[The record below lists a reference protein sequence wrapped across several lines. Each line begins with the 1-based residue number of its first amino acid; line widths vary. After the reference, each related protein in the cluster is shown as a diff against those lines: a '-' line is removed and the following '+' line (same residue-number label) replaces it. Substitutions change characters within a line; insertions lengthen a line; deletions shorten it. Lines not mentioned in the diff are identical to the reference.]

1 MEKDTMTDCRS
12 QHTAGDAGFIR
23 WIVVAVAVSLFSVG
37 SAVAGENVWRFMG
50 PHGGGTSSVAVD
62 PSDPQTVY
70 VGGAVGAF
78 KSTDGGSSW
87 TTLPV
92 SGSSV
97 AAIAVDPGDTRIVYA
112 GSNYAGIHKSIDGGT
127 TWTPINAGLPSEREP
142 VRAVAIVPSSPETVY
157 ILAGDKPFRSTDG
170 GASWSALNTVLPV
183 GSEVPHLGSLGTLVT
198 DPVDTLTAYVG
209 GSLGV
214 FRTTDGGSSWAR
226 ISSGLPLDRS
236 IDALAISPS
245 DSLTMFCGVFG
256 SVYRSVDGGISWAE
270 AASGLPKEQRVEALA
285 FDGASPPTVYAA
297 GDSGV
302 YRSTDNGL
310 SWMAA
315 NTGLSEGVWV
325 SGMAVSPD
333 DPGTMYVA
341 TGNGVFKTCNGGLS
355 WTAINDGL
363 AGHSVRTAVV
373 ALTDPVTVYVTN
385 RGFHRSTDGGAT
397 WTTMGP
403 ELDRPP
409 SQVLAAAVDPSNPE
423 TVYFEGAGPLYKT
436 TDGGVTWSQ
445 IWKPSGLGPT
455 QMRTDIRAIAV
466 DPSDSETIYIGMAGG
481 ASLVERRIQ
490 KSTDGGETWFPVDSG
505 LNETGS
511 YTAIAIAPSDPKV
524 LYTGGGW
531 KGVYRSVDGA
541 ASWTNINPDIAAH
554 AIAVDPV
561 DANIVYVAST
571 AVHKTTDGGASW
583 TASPDIDP
591 QALAIDPEDRDVLY
605 AGTDNGVLRSTDG
618 GATWADL
625 SQGLP
630 VGSVRSLA
638 LDPETRTMYASQ
650 HGVYALEIGDA
661 GDQPQPDDPG
671 SLTPTGDFD
680 EDGSIGFT
688 DFLLFARAYGSPQQ
702 YDLGLDM
709 NQDGYINFFDFLAF
723 AKVYG
728 QEAPASTPVEL
739 PLDSFV
745 YIRPGTFMMGS
756 PESEEGR
763 YDDRESPYHEVTIS
777 TGFYLGKYEVTQE
790 LWNAVM
796 RTTPWATRHNVVQ
809 SADNPVVVWWP
820 QAQEFVQRLNAAA
833 GDSLYR
839 LPTEAEWEYACR
851 AGTTTRWSFGD
862 DEDELGKYA
871 WCYEN
876 CLPDR
881 AWYGHE
887 VGTLRPNPWGL
898 YDMHGNVDEWCLDW
912 HGYYPGSPQTDPLG
926 PPVGP
931 ERVRRGGSFHSKMRD
946 TRSASRPLGTA
957 GAITAGTKGF
967 RLLRRHP

>member
-1 MEKDTMTDCRS
+1 MTDCRS
-12 QHTAGDAGFIR
+12 RNTAGDAWFIR
-23 WIVVAVAVSLFSVG
+23 CLVVAVAVSLTSVG
-37 SAVAGENVWRFMG
+37 SAVAEENVWRFMG

-62 PSDPQTVY
+62 PRDPQIVY

-78 KSTDGGSSW
+78 KSTDGGGSW
-87 TTLPV
+87 TTLSV

-97 AAIAVDPGDTRIVYA
+97 AAIAVDPGDTRIAYA
-112 GSNYAGIHKSIDGGT
+112 GSNQGIHKSIDGGA

-157 ILAGDKPFRSTDG
+157 ILAGYKPFRSLDG
-170 GASWSALNTVLPV
+170 GASWSALNTVLPA
-183 GSEVPHLGSLGTLVT
+183 GSEVAHLGSLEALVT

-209 GSLGV
+209 GPLGV
-214 FRTTDGGSSWAR
+214 FKTTDGGTSWAR

-245 DSLTMFCGVFG
+245 DPRTMLCGLVGTVYG
-256 SVYRSVDGGISWAE
+256 SIDGGTSWAE
-270 AASGLPKEQRVEALA
+270 TALGLPEELRVQVLE

-297 GDSGV
+297 GDTGV

-310 SWMAA
+310 TWVAA
-315 NTGLSEGVWV
+315 NTGLPEGVWV

-333 DPGTMYVA
+333 DPATMYAA
-341 TGNGVFKTCNGGLS
+341 TGDGVFKTGNGGLS
-355 WTAINDGL
+355 WTAVNDGL

-373 ALTDPVTVYVTN
+373 ALTSPVTVYVAN

-397 WTTMGP
+397 WTSMGP
-403 ELDRPP
+403 DLDRPP
-409 SQVLAAAVDPSNPE
+409 SLVLAAAVDPSNPE
-423 TVYFEGAGPLYKT
+423 TVYFEAMGPLYRT
-436 TDGGVTWSQ
+436 RDSGVTWSQ
-445 IWKPSGLGPT
+445 IWEPSGLRPT

-481 ASLVERRIQ
+481 ASLVERRVQ

-511 YTAIAIAPSDPKV
+511 YRAIAIAPSDPQV

-541 ASWTNINPDIAAH
+541 ASWTNINPDITVV

-561 DANIVYVAST
+561 DPNTVYVAST

-591 QALAIDPEDRDVLY
+591 QALAIDPENREVLY
-605 AGTDNGVLRSTDG
+605 AGTDDGVLRSTDG
-618 GATWADL
+618 GVTWADF
-625 SQGLP
+625 SDGLP
-630 VGSVRSLA
+630 AGGVRSLA
-638 LDPETRTMYASQ
+638 VDPETRTMYASQ
-650 HGVYALEIGDA
+650 RGVYAVEIGNA
-661 GDQPQPDDPG
+661 GEQPQPDSPG

-688 DFLLFARAYGSPQQ
+688 DFLLFAQAYGSPPQ
-702 YDLGLDM
+702 YDLALDM
-709 NQDGYINFFDFLAF
+709 DQDGYINFFDFLAF

-728 QEAPASTPVEL
+728 QETPVPTPVEL

-763 YDDRESPYHEVTIS
+763 DDDRESPQHEVTIS

-796 RTTPWATRHNVVQ
+796 RTTPWEPAGHSAVQ
-809 SADNPVVVWWP
+809 SASNPVAVGWP

-851 AGTTTRWSFGD
+851 AGTTTRWSFGE

-887 VGTLRPNPWGL
+887 VGTLRPNPWGI

-912 HGYYPGSPQTDPLG
+912 YGYYPGSPQTDPLG

-931 ERVRRGGSFHSKMRD
+931 ERVRRGGSFDSKMRD
-946 TRSASRPLGTA
+946 TRSASRTLLTA
-957 GAITAGTKGF
+957 GAIRSGTNGF